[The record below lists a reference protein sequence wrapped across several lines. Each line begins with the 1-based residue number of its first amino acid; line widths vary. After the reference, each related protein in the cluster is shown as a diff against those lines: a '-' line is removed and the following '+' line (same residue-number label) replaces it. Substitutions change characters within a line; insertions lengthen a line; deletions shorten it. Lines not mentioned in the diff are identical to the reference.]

1 MSSNFANPNGV
12 VGAYSASE
20 AATKTTPNF
29 EAVPYRFSNTASLA
43 GGRKLFARN
52 IKMNG
57 GTNLSMDLND
67 PSASVGTVGAG
78 HPGHV
83 AAKLY
88 ADRPNQP
95 DNKLDPFPLGGGRRR
110 GRRNKN
116 KRSRKIKKTNR
127 HYRKTRGRKSH
138 KKRHTRKRRKM
149 RGGGCGCAEPMDGGS
164 KNNKLSG
171 RFSGYSNKRGGKG
184 CGWSGN
190 YLPDFFGGSS
200 CHSKRIMKGGSPQPF
215 SNQPMSFGY
224 TFDNANIN
232 ADSSALASPMPIK
245 SYFSCDNVARN

>member
-1 MSSNFANPNGV
+1 MPSNLAPGDFANPHNIS
-12 VGAYSASE
+12 GANSASA
-20 AATKTTPNF
+20 AATQTTTNF
-29 EAVPYRFSNTASLA
+29 EAVPNRFPNDLVYVGSNTNGGTASNVQAANGNYDRLV

-57 GTNLSMDLND
+57 GTNLSMDLYD
-67 PSASVGTVGAG
+67 PSASVGTVSAG

-83 AAKLY
+83 AVDIS

-95 DNKLDPFPLGGGRRR
+95 ANKLVSSALGGGRRR

-116 KRSRKIKKTNR
+116 KRSRKINQTNR
-127 HYRKTRGRKSH
+127 HDRKTRGRNSH
-138 KKRHTRKRRKM
+138 KKRHTRKRRK
-149 RGGGCGCAEPMDGGS
+149 
-164 KNNKLSG
+164 
-171 RFSGYSNKRGGKG
+171 RGGKG
-184 CGWSGN
+184 CGWG
-190 YLPDFFGGSS
+190 LFGGSS
-200 CHSKRIMKGGSPQPF
+200 CHSKKKMKGGSPQPF
-215 SNQPMSFGY
+215 SNLPMSFGY